1 MRASG
6 AEMLQLAV
14 EFLFRFARWAEHL
27 MPTVWSMLSGV
38 CCRRHV
44 VPTDKVRPRTFR
56 SRPRETVFFALK
68 SSQRVVASYIGRAG
82 GTKKSLPGSR
92 SVPLHGYW
100 SRSVLA
106 RRLAPA
112 ATPPYASG
120 SPLAPP
126 LLIMSCTTSGL
137 QTN

>member
-6 AEMLQLAV
+6 VEMLQLAV
-14 EFLFRFARWAEHL
+14 ALLFRFARWAEHL

-68 SSQRVVASYIGRAG
+68 SSQRVVASYIGRAVAQKNHSPG
-82 GTKKSLPGSR
+82 HGPYHSTATGHGPYWLAAWPLLRPLPT
-92 SVPLHGYW
+92 PQ
-100 SRSVLA
+100 A
-106 RRLAPA
+106 RRL
-112 ATPPYASG
+112 G
-120 SPLAPP
+120 GPP
-126 LLIMSCTTSGL
+126 LLMNEL
-137 QTN
+137 YYY

>member
-1 MRASG
+1 MGRTPYADCLEY
-6 AEMLQLAV
+6 A
-14 EFLFRFARWAEHL
+14 
-27 MPTVWSMLSGV
+27 VWSMLSTT
-38 CCRRHV
+38 RRTHGQSAASYI
-44 VPTDKVRPRTFR
+44 R

-106 RRLAPA
+106 RRL
-112 ATPPYASG
+112 G
-120 SPLAPP
+120 GPP
-126 LLIMSCTTSGL
+126 LLMNEL
-137 QTN
+137 YYY